1 MRYGEEPADAAEK
14 KGSTKMVLKP
24 TTKATLELG
33 SSGPGTAK
41 QPVAWDS
48 NGAKTLRSSF
58 ANLRNPSQAP
68 HGAPTGPRA
77 TGRPKS
83 TLNMMMNVQT
93 PSAVA
98 ANLATMNIN
107 GPQNQNWNPNNEKYY
122 DPSAGP
128 NRINSDHPVA
138 RQQRC

>member
-1 MRYGEEPADAAEK
+1 MRYGEEPANAAEK
-14 KGSTKMVLKP
+14 KGQIKMVLKP
-24 TTKATLELG
+24 TTKATLEPE
-33 SSGPGTAK
+33 SSAPGTTNPPQRA
-41 QPVAWDS
+41 PVAWDS

-77 TGRPKS
+77 GRTKS
-83 TLNMMMNVQT
+83 TLNMMNNFQD

-98 ANLATMNIN
+98 ANLGHMKIKDDTQSQ
-107 GPQNQNWNPNNEKYY
+107 GWNPNSEKYY

-128 NRINSDHPVA
+128 TGSTA
-138 RQQRC
+138 TAQ